1 MNSIFYNQLT
11 IFHAIAEEGSISAAA
26 RRLGMAA
33 PSVSKSLKLLE
44 ENLAT
49 PLFFRTTRRISLTEE
64 GKRLRENTI
73 QAVQTLE
80 NAVAEVR
87 GAGGSLAG
95 SVRITLS
102 RFAFYLVLQ
111 PLYAEFCRCYPEIE
125 LEISLFDGIVDIV
138 EQGFDMGIRFHDRVD
153 EGMVARRLLP
163 SFKNGLYASASYA
176 DSYGIPQTPADL
188 ARHKLI
194 GYRFISSNRMLP
206 LILNDNGKEVAV
218 EMPLAMISNDI
229 DVMADAVRQGIGIGR
244 IFEPHCR
251 LLPDAADF
259 IPVLPDYWQDYP
271 AVSLYY
277 LQNSRK
283 SARVQAVADFFVEK
297 LDALDRRDINY
308 K

>member
-1 MNSIFYNQLT
+1 MNSILYNQLT

-26 RRLGMAA
+26 RRLGIAA

-44 ENLAT
+44 ESLGAR
-49 PLFFRTTRRISLTEE
+49 LFFRTTRRISLTEE
-64 GKRLRENTI
+64 GKRLRENTV

-87 GAGGSLAG
+87 GAGGSLSG

-111 PLYAEFCRCYPEIE
+111 PLYAEFCHRYPEIE
-125 LEISLFDGIVDIV
+125 LEISIFDGIVDIV
-138 EQGFDMGIRFHDRVD
+138 KQGFDMGIRFHDRVD

-163 SFKNGLYASASYA
+163 SFKNGLYVSRNYA
-176 DSYGIPQTPADL
+176 DLYGIPQTPTDL
-188 ARHKLI
+188 NQHKLI

-206 LILNDNGKEVAV
+206 LILNDRGKEIAI
-218 EMPLAMISNDI
+218 EMPLAMVSNDI
-229 DVMADAVRQGIGIGR
+229 EVMADAVRQGIGIGR
-244 IFEPHCR
+244 IFEPHCY

-271 AVSLYY
+271 SVSLYY

-283 SARVQAVADFFVEK
+283 SARVQAVADFLVEK
-297 LDALDRRDINY
+297 LDMLNRRR
-308 K
+308 